1 MQDAFHQYR
10 ISRICTESADP
21 LDRVGFV
28 FGPFGTKNSKSVTIG
43 DCLLRMVFAPRSTPR
58 EQRFLSVKT
67 TKVEAFQADLEEF
80 LRVLCGEKG
89 FCGAVIGAIRS

>member
-1 MQDAFHQYR
+1 
-10 ISRICTESADP
+10 
-21 LDRVGFV
+21 
-28 FGPFGTKNSKSVTIG
+28 
-43 DCLLRMVFAPRSTPR
+43 MVFAPRSTPR
-58 EQRFLSVKT
+58 AQRFLSVKT

>member
-1 MQDAFHQYR
+1 LSTAKGL
-10 ISRICTESADP
+10 CTA
-21 LDRVGFV
+21 
-28 FGPFGTKNSKSVTIG
+28 KH
-43 DCLLRMVFAPRSTPR
+43 A
-58 EQRFLSVKT
+58 KT